1 MTSAYWSTASSASLQ
16 VSHGFSAMEMYDLRV
31 AHVDYSKLQMSHGF
45 SAMETRVMRMPR
57 GPCVLL
63 QVSHGF
69 SAMETNLVTGL
80 AQSGTKSFK

>member
-1 MTSAYWSTASSASLQ
+1 
-16 VSHGFSAMEMYDLRV
+16 MEMYDLRV